1 MSLCSPMEI
10 VANGG
15 RQETGSTVLKFYQQ
29 RMQVWPGKTLGRFG
43 RLFHEYVIDQYCKV
57 ERNNL
62 QYLRTHQRELRA
74 SSNSTERLEDS
85 PIGNSEG
92 RSWVYLPPSFI
103 GGDRYYHTK
112 YLNTLNALNAVNK
125 LGAAS
130 YFVTMTTN
138 PRCKEI
144 LDCLGENE
152 TAQDR
157 PDIVARVFKMKYDA
171 LLDDMVKKNVL
182 GRCIG

>member
-1 MSLCSPMEI
+1 
-10 VANGG
+10 
-15 RQETGSTVLKFYQQ
+15 
-29 RMQVWPGKTLGRFG
+29 
-43 RLFHEYVIDQYCKV
+43 
-57 ERNNL
+57 
-62 QYLRTHQRELRA
+62 
-74 SSNSTERLEDS
+74 
-85 PIGNSEG
+85 
-92 RSWVYLPPSFI
+92 VYLPPSFI

-112 YLNTLNALNAVNK
+112 YLNALNAVNK

-182 GRCIG
+182 GRCIGYLAVTEFQKRGLPHGHVLVIVDP